1 MAASHPQASNAATNL
16 SVAAPFLLPSAY
28 VSKYS
33 AAAAFTSAL
42 SVDSANATTFSFVC
56 SLNVFCPV
64 NIPKPN
70 SALSSNSELAQA
82 GPCPLA
88 FVVYGVAGADP
99 PQIEEHPVAFAMYIL
114 SPNN

>member
-33 AAAAFTSAL
+33 AAAALTSAL
-42 SVDSANATTFSFVC
+42 SVDSANATTYSFVC
-56 SLNVFCPV
+56 SLNVF
-64 NIPKPN
+64 
-70 SALSSNSELAQA
+70 
-82 GPCPLA
+82 
-88 FVVYGVAGADP
+88 YGVAGADP

>member
-1 MAASHPQASNAATNL
+1 
-16 SVAAPFLLPSAY
+16 

-70 SALSSNSELAQA
+70 SALSSNSELDHA
-82 GPCPLA
+82 GPCPLE
-88 FVVYGVAGADP
+88 FIVYGVDGEEL
-99 PQIEEHPVAFAMYIL
+99 PQIEEHPVALAMYIL